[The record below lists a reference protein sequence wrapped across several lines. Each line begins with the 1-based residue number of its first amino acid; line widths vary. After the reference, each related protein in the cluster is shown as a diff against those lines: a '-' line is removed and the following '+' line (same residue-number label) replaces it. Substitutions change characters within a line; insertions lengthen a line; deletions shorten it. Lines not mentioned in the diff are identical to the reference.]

1 MTLKCVFMGSPDFA
15 VPVLELVVKEYN
27 VVGVFTQPDRPAGRG
42 MQLKPPAVKSL
53 ALSLDLP
60 VFQPEKLK
68 APGNFEVLK
77 ELKPDFIVVAAYGQI
92 LKQDVLSLP
101 KYGCINV
108 HASLLP
114 RWRGAAP
121 IQAAIAAGDK
131 KTGVTIMK
139 MDIGMDTGD
148 MIAQKEIEIT
158 KEHTGG
164 SLFDELSELGAS
176 FLIETLPRYFSGEL
190 VPQPQPEDGVTY
202 ASMIKKQDGELDFS
216 LSAEALEWKI
226 RAFQPWPGTYTEIA
240 NNRLKVIQAEV
251 VLDEKA
257 VPEKRIIKDG
267 WPLIGTA
274 FGWLKLL
281 EVQPAGKKRVTGK
294 EFLNGAKY
302 WAQ

>member
-1 MTLKCVFMGSPDFA
+1 MGSPDFA
-15 VPVLELVVKEYN
+15 VPVLEKLAKEYN

-53 ALSLDLP
+53 AVSLGLP

-68 APGNFEVLK
+68 DAGNYDLLE
-77 ELKPDFIVVAAYGQI
+77 ELNPDFIIVAAYGQI
-92 LKQDVLSLP
+92 LKQNVLSLP

-131 KTGVTIMK
+131 KTGITVMK

-148 MIAQKEIEIT
+148 MIAQKEIPIT
-158 KEHTGG
+158 KDHTGG
-164 SLFDELSELGAS
+164 SLFEELSQLGAS
-176 FLIETLPRYFSGEL
+176 FLIETLPDYFSGKLIPE
-190 VPQPQPEDGVTY
+190 PQSENGITY
-202 ASMIKKQDGELDFS
+202 ASMIKKEDGKLEFS
-216 LSAEALEWKI
+216 TPAATLERKV
-226 RAFQPWPGTYTEIA
+226 RAYQPWPGTYMEI
-240 NNRLKVIQAEV
+240 NGDRIKVMKAEV
-251 VLDEKA
+251 IEDSKAIAGKHMIDE
-257 VPEKRIIKDG
+257 G
-267 WPLIGTA
+267 WPLIGTSD
-274 FGWLKLL
+274 GWLKLI
-281 EVQPAGKKRVTGK
+281 EVQPAGKKRITGK